1 MRDVTILMGVH
12 NGAAHLDEQLES
24 FVAQTVPH
32 WRLIA
37 GDDGSADGSRAIL
50 DRFAARLAP
59 GRLRVVEGP
68 RHGTAAANYLS
79 LLRHLPDAPGH
90 VAFSD
95 QDDIWL
101 PDRLERGLAALEGIG
116 GPALHAG
123 RTWVASEDMT
133 RRRLSRG
140 CPRPPGF
147 RHSLV
152 QNVAAGNTILANPEA
167 ARLLREAAGRFPQVV
182 VHDWWAYQLVT
193 GAGGRLLFDDRP
205 LLHYRQHHGNSIG
218 ANDGIRAKLRRL
230 GLLIGGT
237 MREWT
242 DINLAALHSARDL
255 LQPGARAILDELA
268 DLRRD
273 SSPLR
278 RLARLRALGLYRQTR
293 ASTLALWAAVLT
305 GRL

>member
-1 MRDVTILMGVH
+1 MADVTILMGVY
-12 NGAAHLDEQLES
+12 NGAAHLDEQLTS
-24 FVAQTVPH
+24 FTAQTAPH

-37 GDDGSADGSRAIL
+37 GDDGSTDASRDIL
-50 DRFAARLAP
+50 ARFAARRAP
-59 GRLRVVEGP
+59 GQVQVVDGP
-68 RHGTAAANYLS
+68 GRGRSAPNYLA
-79 LLRHLPDAPGH
+79 LLRHLPEAPGH

-101 PDRLERGLAALEGIG
+101 PDRLERGLAALEGIE

-147 RHSLV
+147 RHALV

-167 ARLLREAAGRFPQVV
+167 ARLLREAALRHPEVV
-182 VHDWWAYQLVT
+182 VHDWWAYQLIT

-205 LLHYRQHHGNSIG
+205 LLLYRQHDGNSIG
-218 ANDGIRAKLRRL
+218 ANDGIMAKLRRL
-230 GLLIGGT
+230 GMLADGT
-237 MREWT
+237 MRRWMDT
-242 DINLAALHSARDL
+242 NLAALQTAKDL
-255 LQPGARAILDELA
+255 LEPEARALMDELA

-273 SSPLR
+273 KSPLR

-293 ASTLALWAAVLT
+293 SSTLALWLAALT